1 MFRQLFFLFSIVFL
15 PYVLEAQSHLQK
27 VRDTDADIPEWAR
40 MMYAEDPNYFEV
52 LNAYQDYFDQH
63 VFEKTV
69 HTQYFKRWVNS
80 VKSHV
85 KEDGRIVW
93 DAVEQK
99 SLEVKQKQGDQQR
112 LGGGNLWAYEGPIHH
127 VVDDG
132 TLTPGFRHSNVYCHD
147 RSMVDP
153 QVLFCGTESGGLYK
167 TIDGGQHWTHATSNY
182 IIGSVSAV
190 KIKPD
195 DINVVF
201 MSAANDLWRSDD
213 GGATWT
219 VIGQPSFVSQNV
231 SAWEFAFDPLN
242 TNTLFAATNQGLF
255 RSTNLGDNWIEV
267 LPRNCET
274 IAFKPNDPSV
284 VYTIQYDNLVGYS
297 RFYKSTDGGITFSLS
312 VNGWFDSSMGDIAI
326 EGGRLATTEA
336 DPNRIYAVLV
346 GYQNAGSSVTTNGWV
361 GTWVSYDAGDTW
373 SLPHG
378 SIGTPY
384 TDTHPNLMNF
394 QGDDGDYTQ
403 IHYNTTLIASQ
414 LDPDKILIGG
424 LNLWIST
431 DAATTYQ
438 GVGGYIGGIDYFHV
452 DQQEYH
458 IYKTSPTTEEI
469 WFSNDG
475 GIGFSNDFMQSH
487 QNLNRGIQAVNLWGY
502 DQGWSEDVMVGGRY
516 HNGNMA
522 YLENYPSGEFLALG
536 GGEAPTGYVNY
547 SDENATIHS
556 DIGGYFLPEDLSGD
570 PQYFAVGIQ
579 PNESYWNNGSSRIMF
594 DHAYYNVAWAGKENS
609 IYRSGDGAASF
620 ELAYTFGTNTDNDVL
635 WIEQS
640 YADHNYLYLQQAVGN
655 TSVIW
660 RSTDHGISWEQISL
674 PSSLRYLSFTL
685 GGANPNEIWVSYY
698 DGTNGNK
705 VFYSNDAGVNWQNW
719 TTPVLNGEYVWA
731 IAHQIGTN
739 GGVYIALQNGLVYY
753 RNLTHTDWQPYS
765 SGLPASTEPLRIVP
779 FQRQNVVRLATW
791 NLGVWEAPAFE
802 PSELIAEFAAESNN
816 FFCPGNAVHFVDH
829 SVCTQNATF
838 QWSFPGA
845 TPASSTEQYPTVV
858 YNATGTYDV
867 TLTVTDGPNT
877 STITKTQYISSLE
890 ALDAFEAEDFET
902 GGFDETW
909 QLVGNNQWTV
919 TGNAS
924 NEGIGAYSMRYDNY
938 YYDALG
944 DRDEVWMGKL
954 NISLPVVEFDVA
966 YQQYSATY
974 VDSLALLYSLDCG
987 DTWTQIWLKGGA
999 ELSTTASM
1007 GTDYFVPEATEWRH
1021 EQVLVNTSL
1030 SGEVIFAFQNRGHY
1044 GNVVYVDNI
1053 NILEALSVEEGS
1065 GAFSSVLYP
1074 NPTQGECVMSVTGVL
1089 GGKASLSVFN
1099 VQGQLVM
1106 SEEMILRGTRL
1117 EKRIDTQQWANGVYM
1132 VHFTQGDKK
1141 EVLRLVVE

>member
-1 MFRQLFFLFSIVFL
+1 MF
-15 PYVLEAQSHLQK
+15 AHQSNGQAHLQK
-27 VRDTDADIPEWAR
+27 VRDTDENLPTWAQL
-40 MMYAEDPNYFEV
+40 MYGDEPNYFEV
-52 LNAYQDYFDQH
+52 LAQYKRYYSEHD
-63 VFEKTV
+63 FEKNV

-85 KEDGRIVW
+85 QPDGRIVW
-93 DAVEQK
+93 EDVVAK
-99 SLEVKQKQGDQQR
+99 SQLVRSKQGNQQR

-127 VVDDG
+127 VTDDG
-132 TLTPGFRHSNVYCHD
+132 TLTAGFRHSNVYCHD
-147 RSMVDP
+147 RATTNTN
-153 QVLFCGTESGGLYK
+153 VLFCGTESGGLYK
-167 TIDGGQHWTHATSNY
+167 TLDAGQHWTHATANY

-195 DINVVF
+195 DENVVF
-201 MSAANDLWRSDD
+201 MSASNDLWRSTD
-213 GGATWT
+213 GGATWA
-219 VIGQPSFVSQNV
+219 VIGQTTFISQNI
-231 SAWEFAFDPLN
+231 SAWEFAFDPTNSN
-242 TNTLFAATNQGLF
+242 TIFAATNQGLF
-255 RSTNLGDNWIEV
+255 RSTNLGDNWTEV

-284 VYTIQYDNLVGYS
+284 VYTIQYDNSVGFS
-297 RFYKSTDGGITFSLS
+297 RFYKSTDGGVTFNMS
-312 VNGWFDSSMGDIAI
+312 VNGWFDASMGNIAI

-336 DPNRIYAVLV
+336 DPNRIYALLV
-346 GYQNAGSSVTTNGWV
+346 GYQNTGSNVTTNGWV
-361 GTWVSYDAGDTW
+361 GTWVSYDAGETW

-384 TDTHPNLMNF
+384 TEEHPNLMNF
-394 QGDDGDYTQ
+394 QGDDGDYSQ
-403 IHYNTTLIASQ
+403 IHYNTTMIASQ

-475 GIGFSNDFMQSH
+475 GIGFSSDFMQSH

-556 DIGGYFLPEDLSGD
+556 DIGGYYLPEDLTGD
-570 PQYFAVGIQ
+570 PQYFAVGIL

-594 DHAYYNVAWAGKENS
+594 DHAYYNAAWAGKDNG
-609 IYRSGDGAASF
+609 IYRSADGGASF
-620 ELAYTFGTNTDNDVL
+620 ELVYTFGNNAADDVL

-640 YADHNYLYLQQAVGN
+640 YADHNVMYLQQAVGN
-655 TSVIW
+655 TSVMW
-660 RSTDHGISWEQISL
+660 KSTDHGISWSEVDL
-674 PSSLRYLSFTL
+674 PSNLRNMSFTL
-685 GGANPNEIWVSYY
+685 GGTNPNELWVSYY
-698 DGTNGNK
+698 DGGNNNK
-705 VFYSNDAGVNWQNW
+705 VYYTSDSGATWTNW
-719 TTPVLNGEYVWA
+719 TTATLNGESVWA

-739 GGVYIALQNGLVYY
+739 GGVYIALLNGLVYY
-753 RNLTHTDWQPYS
+753 RNHTHTDWQPYS

-802 PSELIAEFAAESNN
+802 QSELMAEFAAEGDN
-816 FFCPGNAVHFVDH
+816 FFCPGNEVHFVDH
-829 SVCTQNATF
+829 SVCSQNATF
-838 QWSFPGA
+838 LWSFPGA
-845 TPASSTEQYPTVV
+845 TPSSSTEQYPSVV
-858 YNATGTYDV
+858 YNNTGTYDV
-867 TLTVTDGPNT
+867 TLTVTDGTNT
-877 STITKTQYISSLE
+877 STITKTQYISSLS
-890 ALDAFEAEDFET
+890 ADANFDPEDFES
-902 GGFDETW
+902 GGFNENW

-924 NEGIGAYSMRYDNY
+924 NEGIGSYSMRYDNY
-938 YYDALG
+938 YYDAQG

-954 NISLPVVEFDVA
+954 NVSFPVIDFDVA
-966 YQQYSATY
+966 YQQYNETWM
-974 VDSLALLYSLDCG
+974 DTLALMYSSDCG
-987 DTWTQIWLKGGA
+987 VTWTEIWAKGGA
-999 ELSTTASM
+999 QLSTTASM

-1021 EQVLVNTSL
+1021 EQAVVSIPLG
-1030 SGEVIFAFQNRGHY
+1030 GEIIFAFQNRGHY
-1044 GNVVYVDNI
+1044 GNVIYVDNI
-1053 NILEALSVEEGS
+1053 NILGGVAVEELDNQLAIS
-1065 GAFSSVLYP
+1065 LYP
-1074 NPTQGECVMSVTGVL
+1074 NPAKDECVLSVNGL
-1089 GGKASLSVFN
+1089 SGGKANLRIFN
-1099 VQGQLVM
+1099 AQGQIMM
-1106 SEEMILRGTRL
+1106 SEDVMLRGTRL
-1117 EKRIDTQQWANGVYM
+1117 EKRLDTAQWANGVY
-1132 VHFTQGDKK
+1132 VIHFVQGNKK
-1141 EVLRLVVE
+1141 EVIRLVIE